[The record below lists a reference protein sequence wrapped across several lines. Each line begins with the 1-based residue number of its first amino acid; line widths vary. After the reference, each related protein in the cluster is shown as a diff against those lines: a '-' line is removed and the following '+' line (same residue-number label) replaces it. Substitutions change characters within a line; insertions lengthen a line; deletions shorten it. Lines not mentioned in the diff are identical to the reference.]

1 MASKPLII
9 SASRSTDIP
18 AFYSDKL
25 ISDFEKGYTQR
36 TNPFNRKKYT
46 IDLQNVRFIV
56 FWSKNPL
63 PIIDK
68 LKYFD
73 KRNIKYYFQFTLN
86 DYPEYE
92 FYLPS
97 LNRRIE
103 IFKKLSDKIGKE
115 KVIWRFDPLIISET
129 INEKELL
136 ERLYNVGKHIFQYT
150 EKLVISFVD
159 LHYRKVQNRLKRNN
173 LIFKEFTYK
182 QKLKI
187 AEEIKKLADEW
198 NIEVK
203 SCAEKED
210 ITQSGIL
217 PNKCIDD
224 KLIARISNDDEIL
237 LEHLQKVKKDKS
249 QRPKCLCIESRDIG
263 EYNTCRHNCVY
274 CYAIR

>member
-1 MASKPLII
+1 MASKTLII

-18 AFYSDKL
+18 AFFSDKL
-25 ISDFEKGYTQR
+25 LSDFEKGYTQR
-36 TNPFNRKKYT
+36 TNPFNGKKYT

-63 PIIDK
+63 PIIEK
-68 LKYFD
+68 LEYFD

-97 LNRRIE
+97 LNKRIE

-115 KVIWRFDPLIISET
+115 KVIWRFDPLIISDT
-129 INEKELL
+129 INEKELV
-136 ERLYNVGKHIFQYT
+136 ERLYNVGKQIFQYT

-173 LIFKEFTYK
+173 LIFKEFTYE

-187 AEEIKKLADEW
+187 AEKIKKLADEW
-198 NIEVK
+198 KIEVK

-210 ITQSGIL
+210 ITESGIL

-224 KLIARISNDDEIL
+224 KLIARIADDDKIL

-263 EYNTCRHNCVY
+263 EYNTCRHNCLY